1 MESEIKCPSCGIK
14 FTQKKSLYCHVRKFH
29 DEKLVSDLLPAKD
42 CFCQFCDKKFLNKKS
57 LDTHITKYHPGS
69 ENPNKLK
76 TTRIICTYEACRK
89 ELFTF
94 PNLRHHLLEEHKV
107 KVESEIIE
115 FCGIAGKYITLI

>member
-1 MESEIKCPSCGIK
+1 METEIKCPSCGIT

-29 DEKLVSDLLPAKD
+29 DEKLVSHLLSAKD
-42 CFCQFCDKKFLNKKS
+42 CICQFCDKKFLNKKS

-69 ENPNKLK
+69 VNINKLK
-76 TTRIICTYEACRK
+76 RTRIICTYVTCRK

-94 PNLRHHLLEEHKV
+94 SNLRHHLFEEHKV
-107 KVESEIIE
+107 KVEYEIIE